1 MFDACVAVTVVAALL
16 LALSARLKF
25 IRDPDAVAK
34 LSIVGVST
42 RYLTP
47 LGTLEV
53 LGAAGALTGLAA
65 APIGITAAA
74 ALVGYFVV
82 AMTVHV
88 FRDGLKGIGPAV
100 LVFVFVTAALVTR
113 ILSA

>member
-1 MFDACVAVTVVAALL
+1 MFVACVAVTAVAALL

-34 LSIVGVST
+34 LSIVGVTT

-53 LGAAGALTGLAA
+53 LGAAGALIGLAV
-65 APIGITAAA
+65 APLGIAAAA

-82 AMTVHV
+82 AMAVHV
-88 FRDGLKGIGPAV
+88 FHDDLKGIGPAA
-100 LVFVFVTAALVTR
+100 LVFVFVTATLITR